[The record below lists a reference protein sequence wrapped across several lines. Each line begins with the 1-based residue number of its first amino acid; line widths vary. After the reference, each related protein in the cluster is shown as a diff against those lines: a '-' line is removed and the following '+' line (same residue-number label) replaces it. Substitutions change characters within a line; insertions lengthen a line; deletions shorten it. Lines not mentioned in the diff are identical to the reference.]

1 MYVTLGLYVSDRVE
15 FYMSDRVDLY
25 VHVTADLAPTRDGG
39 RDEDHGLDIG
49 VERRDRAGVSH
60 PAHAL
65 HASQPAALPR
75 RLPETRRPR
84 PRPALDRPPG
94 QWSVVRDQLWI
105 ALQVSGQWSA
115 TSSGSPSRSVVRDQL
130 WIALQVSG
138 PRPALDR
145 PPGQWSATG
154 SGSPS
159 RSVVRD
165 RLWIALQVSGLWSE
179 TGSGSPSRSVVRDRL
194 CIALQVSG
202 PRPALDRPPGQWS
215 VRPRPA
221 LDRPPG
227 QWSATG
233 SGSPSRSVVRDRV
246 WIALQVSGP

>member
-1 MYVTLGLYVSDRVE
+1 MYVTLGLYV
-15 FYMSDRVDLY
+15 SDRVDLY

-94 QWSVVRDQLWI
+94 QWS
-105 ALQVSGQWSA
+105 
-115 TSSGSPSRSVVRDQL
+115 
-130 WIALQVSG
+130 
-138 PRPALDR
+138 
-145 PPGQWSATG
+145 ATG

-165 RLWIALQVSGLWSE
+165 RLWIALQVSGL
-179 TGSGSPSRSVVRDRL
+179 
-194 CIALQVSG
+194 
-202 PRPALDRPPGQWS
+202 RPALDHPPGQWS
-215 VRPRPA
+215 V
-221 LDRPPG
+221 
-227 QWSATG
+227 
-233 SGSPSRSVVRDRV
+233 V
-246 WIALQVSGP
+246 